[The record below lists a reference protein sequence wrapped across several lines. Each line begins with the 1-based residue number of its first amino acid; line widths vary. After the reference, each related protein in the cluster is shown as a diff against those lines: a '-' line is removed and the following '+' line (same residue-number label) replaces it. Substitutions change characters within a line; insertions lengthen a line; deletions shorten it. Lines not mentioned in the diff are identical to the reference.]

1 MKLVV
6 LRGNS
11 GAGKTTTAQALLTRL
26 GPTTLLLSQDTIR
39 RVILKAPDRVGTPA
53 IPLIQALITWGQDQ
67 PFETIILEGILKKS
81 VYGPMLTA
89 LKQQWGAQMMAV
101 YFDLPFDVALKRN
114 QTKPNAFDQATLES
128 WWQADDLLGDE
139 DFRFGP
145 AVTLDQQVQLI
156 TEKLAEL

>member
-39 RVILKAPDRVGTPA
+39 RVILKAPDQVGTPA
-53 IPLIQALITWGQDQ
+53 ISLIQTLIAWGQGQ
-67 PFETIILEGILKKS
+67 SFETIILEGILKKS
-81 VYGPMLTA
+81 VYGPMLAT
-89 LKQQWGAQMMAV
+89 LKQQWGAQMMTV

-145 AVTLDQQVQLI
+145 AVTLDQQVRMI